1 MRGAT
6 CLGIPVV
13 DGTVVTATYATRR
26 LLGATPFA
34 GATVTVHAAVAAD
47 GLLTSDDLDHAC
59 RLQAR
64 RFLLHSGH
72 ATRSWRPR
80 PRPRPAG
87 LLWSASGMLL
97 GLALII
103 ASLGFWLPSLAG
115 VWLLAL
121 RPWMLVRAA
130 RPLPPPPPTEI
141 PSLTVRR
148 VTHKGIA
155 SLREVIAR
163 NLEDN
168 LAYAE
173 AYEVSTRLGIRE
185 AADLYTR
192 LLQDPRPAALGPDEG
207 VWLPDATRRRE
218 ALTADPLLDEEV
230 PARPEDDPD
239 TVETEILDAD
249 FELPDQ
255 SEPDE

>member
-13 DGTVVTATYATRR
+13 DGTVITATYGTRR

-34 GATVTVHAAVAAD
+34 GAAVTVHAAVAAD
-47 GLLTSDDLDHAC
+47 GLLTTDDLDHAC

-64 RFLLHSGH
+64 RFLLQSHPP
-72 ATRSWRPR
+72 TRTW
-80 PRPRPAG
+80 RPRPAG

-121 RPWMLVRAA
+121 RPWMLARASQ
-130 RPLPPPPPTEI
+130 PLPPPPPTET

-148 VTHKGIA
+148 VTHQGIA

-173 AYEVSTRLGIRE
+173 AYEVSTRLGIPE

-207 VWLPDATRRRE
+207 IWLPDATRRRE

>member
-6 CLGIPVV
+6 CIGVPVV
-13 DGTVVTATYATRR
+13 DGTVVAATYASRR

-34 GATVTVHAAVAAD
+34 GAAVTIHAAVAAD
-47 GLLTSDDLDHAC
+47 GRLATDDLEHAC

-64 RFLLHSGH
+64 RFLLQDHQP
-72 ATRSWRPR
+72 ARPWRPR
-80 PRPRPAG
+80 RAG

-103 ASLGFWLPSLAG
+103 ASLGSWLPSLAG

-121 RPWMLVRAA
+121 RPWMVSRAA
-130 RPLPPPPPTEI
+130 RRPEPPPPTDL

-148 VTHKGIA
+148 VNHQGIA
-155 SLREVIAR
+155 ALREVIAR

-173 AYEVSTRLGIRE
+173 AYEVSTRLGIPE

-192 LLQDPRPAALGPDEG
+192 LLQDPRPAALGPDIG
-207 VWLPDATRRRE
+207 IWLPDATRTRE
-218 ALTADPLLDEEV
+218 ALGSAPEFDDGV
-230 PARPEDDPD
+230 PDQPRAGIE
-239 TVETEILDAD
+239 TVDAEILDVD
-249 FELPDQ
+249 FDISDEA
-255 SEPDE
+255 EPVE